1 MSLKERCKKMI
12 DELSI
17 SVTGFCRKIN
27 ISASAYYAWRR
38 GAIELSTTTLNRI
51 DNYLTKYGF

>member
-1 MSLKERCKKMI
+1 MSLKERCKRML

-27 ISASAYYAWRR
+27 ISASAYYAWCR
-38 GAIELSTTTLNRI
+38 GTLELSTTTLDRI
-51 DNYLTKYGF
+51 NDYLTKYGF